1 MKRKLL
7 LGLFLPM
14 FAAVSLQQA
23 SAQPITLTTSP
34 YTNTFDTLEADQG
47 PPVGWFTYTGATA
60 SAPGTLATWA
70 SLNYLAVGNSWKT
83 TSGRFANQASSY
95 SYGSAYSGATNFVGT
110 EGTQIQTN
118 EPNRCLAVRQVSGTD
133 VGAAFVLKI
142 VDTLNRKDFVLYL
155 DSMSLDASSTRTATW
170 TVDYG
175 FGSVPTI
182 FVPVTTFTTGGSTW
196 STTHR
201 TITLPNGTVDNNAGP
216 VWIRIAVLS
225 PTTGSGNR
233 PTTGL
238 DNVGLTWNAGVAC
251 TPVSINANPAPVA
264 GYINGNATFN
274 VGAVGTETRYYVW
287 LKNGTTVLSDDGSH
301 INGSSTPTLSITTLL
316 TTDAGTYSCIV
327 SNVCD
332 GTLYSHTSAG
342 AALTVSSPPTETI
355 AYLRSLVDPVGFAPT
370 NTSLLY
376 KVTGIITTYTNIT
389 TSDTASY
396 YLQDSTGGI
405 NLFCTFGST
414 FRPALGDSV
423 TITGF
428 LSAFGGSLELEANLS
443 NPAQGV
449 TINSSGNALPAA
461 QLIAWDNLYQFG
473 TNSTLNYNTVGSLV
487 LLTNVYFGTNVG
499 LLTTNGNYN
508 LYVTNASGQ
517 SARVY
522 LPAALDND
530 LTNRTIPAFACSV
543 LGPLIAS
550 TTSGYQVM
558 PTRWSDIVPCTP
570 PPPASSVTIT
580 SIVDNGNG
588 TLNISYTGGSGAS
601 FTLMQSATVPTPARN
616 TWVPVGANQPSTP
629 GSFTAVPKAGN
640 TEFFTI
646 RSN

>member
-1 MKRKLL
+1 
-7 LGLFLPM
+7 M

-34 YTNTFDTLEADQG
+34 YTNTFDTLQADQG
-47 PPVGWFTYTGATA
+47 PPVGWFTYTAATA
-60 SAPGTLATWA
+60 TAPGNLATWA
-70 SLNYLAVGNSWKT
+70 SVNYSASSNTWRT
-83 TSGRFANQASSY
+83 TSGRFANQASTFSY
-95 SYGSAYSGATNFVGT
+95 VGGTNFLGT
-110 EGTQIQTN
+110 ETNAIQQA
-118 EPNRCLAVRQVSGTD
+118 EPNRCLADRQVSATD
-133 VGAAFVLKI
+133 VGVAFVFKI
-142 VDTLNRKDFVLYL
+142 VDTLNRKDFVMTL
-155 DSMSLDASSTRTATW
+155 DSLNLDPTSTRTATW

-175 FGSVPTI
+175 FGSVPTL
-182 FVPVTTFTTGGSTW
+182 FVPVTNFANAAGTF

-201 TITLPNGTVDNNAGP
+201 TFNFPNGTIDNNAGP

-225 PTTGSGNR
+225 PTSGSGNR
-233 PTTGL
+233 QTSGI

-274 VGAVGTETRYYVW
+274 VGALGTEPRSYVW
-287 LKNGTTVLSDDGSH
+287 LKNSSTVLSDDGH
-301 INGSSTPTLSITTLL
+301 FGGTATPTLTITTLL
-316 TTDAGTYSCIV
+316 TSDAGTYSCMV
-327 SNVCD
+327 SNVCN
-332 GTLYSHTSAG
+332 GTLYSQTSAG
-342 AALTVSSPPTETI
+342 AALTVGTPPTETI
-355 AYLRSLVDPVGFAPT
+355 AYLRSLVDPVSFAPT

-428 LSAFGGSLELEANLS
+428 LSSFGGSLELEANLS

-543 LGPLIAS
+543 QGPLIAS
-550 TTSGYQVM
+550 SSGGYQVM
-558 PTRWSDIVPCTP
+558 PTRWSDIVPCIP

-601 FTLMQSATVPTPARN
+601 FTLLQSATVPTPARN